1 MNPQTDLLPGK
12 SGLKFSLTATEAVGG
27 KAPQNM
33 NKHSI

>member
-12 SGLKFSLTATEAVGG
+12 SGLKFSLIAIEAVGV

-33 NKHSI
+33 NKHCI